1 MASSNKV
8 QDPAAAALL
17 AIEEAL
23 NLRAAGQSAGPA
35 EANPIGT
42 TSPDKAKERLFGERE
57 AATPRPGS
65 SRPPRDAARTPE
77 PRPAAGAEIQAAERS
92 GGAAPSMQPANDDR
106 QSAGEILRAFQS
118 RSNRVPAVF
127 VAACSSLWVLLT
139 LGYFIAN
146 RAVLFDLPAGSLLPQ
161 ATLYLMTIVG
171 PVIFFLVT
179 AALLR
184 RGQEMR
190 LAARSM
196 TEVAVRLTEPETIA
210 TGQMVTLSQA
220 IRREVA
226 SMGDGIERALARA
239 SELETLVR
247 SEVSNLERSYSDN
260 ERRVHSLVD
269 ELASERESILTNA
282 DRVRGA
288 IALAHDSLS
297 RDLAR
302 GSSRFAESGE
312 EAAGRV
318 TASLNSKGEEIKT
331 ALGRGRDDL
340 VDQLSSHGNDLIK
353 RLTQTGEEATASL
366 AGASD
371 GIARTLADRFAEMDD
386 KFKTARETLA
396 ADLEIRGD
404 ALAQR
409 VDATGTRIA
418 DTIFSRGENLAV
430 RLAETSDRLH
440 DVVAV
445 QGNTLHDNLAGMSER
460 IAGLISDRTAEARHS
475 FEHVTQTLASLF
487 DESQARLNAQ
497 FEQHGDELHRRFA
510 TTADATAAA
519 LTSHSEALRQRVATT
534 VADTLAALTS
544 HSQQLHETVGTFTS
558 HTGTLNERLAATLNE
573 TFTALTDHSEQM

>member
-1 MASSNKV
+1 MASSNKA

-23 NLRAAGQSAGPA
+23 NLGAAGQGGGPA
-35 EANPIGT
+35 EANPIGA
-42 TSPDKAKERLFGERE
+42 TSADKAKERVFGERE
-57 AATPRPGS
+57 AATPRPS
-65 SRPPRDAARTPE
+65 PSRPPRDAAGTLE
-77 PRPAAGAEIQAAERS
+77 PRPAAIDEDRLFGPARANSAASGAETQATERS
-92 GGAAPSMQPANDDR
+92 GEAAPSMQPANDDR

-118 RSNRVPAVF
+118 RSSRVPAVF
-127 VAACSSLWVLLT
+127 VAACSGLWVLLT

-146 RAVLFDLPAGSLLPQ
+146 RAVLFNLPGESLLPQ

-171 PVIFFLVT
+171 PIIFFLVT

-196 TEVAVRLTEPETIA
+196 TEVAVRLAEPETIA
-210 TGQMVTLSQA
+210 AGQMITLSQA

-297 RDLAR
+297 RDLA
-302 GSSRFAESGE
+302 GASSRFAESVG

-430 RLAETSDRLH
+430 RLAET
-440 DVVAV
+440 
-445 QGNTLHDNLAGMSER
+445 
-460 IAGLISDRTAEARHS
+460 
-475 FEHVTQTLASLF
+475 
-487 DESQARLNAQ
+487 
-497 FEQHGDELHRRFA
+497 
-510 TTADATAAA
+510 
-519 LTSHSEALRQRVATT
+519 
-534 VADTLAALTS
+534 
-544 HSQQLHETVGTFTS
+544 
-558 HTGTLNERLAATLNE
+558 
-573 TFTALTDHSEQM
+573 